1 MAIARNI
8 LRQVLL
14 DNQKDVEQYDLFQRN
29 YDLDSFPLQV
39 FVGVRRSG
47 KSFLLFQKMHQMLAD
62 GHGWADMLYLDFE
75 DRRLE
80 GFTADDF
87 NLILECHQ
95 EMYGK
100 RPMMFL
106 DEIQNIDGWEKFARN
121 LADKKYSVFITGS
134 NAKMLSKEIMS
145 VLGGRYIPVEVYPFS
160 FVEYLDYL
168 AVPHD
173 NFALEATESRAR
185 FMKAYRD
192 YLAWGGLPESI
203 NLPVK
208 RSYLSSVFQ
217 KIYLGDI
224 AQRNGVSNPKLLQ
237 LLTKKIAESVMQP
250 ISYNRLAKILSSVS
264 GKVSVPTVSN
274 YVSYSEDA
282 WLLLRLRNIASAF
295 TEKESVSKYYYIDN
309 GLLSIQLLNI
319 ETLLLENAVA
329 LSLFRKYGHDASNER
344 VYFYHANVEVDFYVP
359 EDELAVQVSYSLAD
373 EATRKREADALS
385 KLPNVHPCKRR
396 VIVTYDE
403 EDTLTDKYG
412 IIEIVPCWKWFL
424 DTEKSASS
432 I

>member
-8 LRQVLL
+8 LRQVML
-14 DNQKDVEQYDLFQRN
+14 DNQKDVEQYKLFQRN
-29 YDLDSFPLQV
+29 YDLNSFPLQV

-47 KSFLLFQKMHQMLAD
+47 KSFLLFQKIHQMLAD
-62 GHGWADMLYLDFE
+62 GHGWEDMLYLDFE

-100 RPMMFL
+100 RPMLFL
-106 DEIQNIDGWEKFARN
+106 DEIQNIDGWQKFARN

-134 NAKMLSKEIMS
+134 NARMLSREIMS
-145 VLGGRYIPVEVYPFS
+145 ALGGRYITVEVYPFS
-160 FVEYLDYL
+160 FTEYLDYL
-168 AVPHD
+168 GIPHQRM
-173 NFALEATESRAR
+173 ALEATESKAQ
-185 FMKAYRD
+185 FMKAYND

-250 ISYNRLAKILSSVS
+250 ISYNRLSKILSSVA

-295 TEKESVSKYYYIDN
+295 TEKESVCKYYYIDN
-309 GLLSIQLLNI
+309 GLLSIQLMNVD
-319 ETLLLENAVA
+319 TLLLENAVA
-329 LSLFRKYGHDASNER
+329 LSLFRKYGHDVDDES
-344 VYFYHANVEVDFYVP
+344 VYFYNANVEVDFYVP
-359 EDELAVQVSYSLAD
+359 EDELAVQVSYSSAD
-373 EATRKREADALS
+373 EATKKREMDALS

-396 VIVTYDE
+396 IIVTYDE
-403 EDTLTDKYG
+403 EDSITDKYG
-412 IIEIVPCWKWFL
+412 IIEVMPCWKWFIGL
-424 DTEKSASS
+424 
-432 I
+432 

>member
-47 KSFLLFQKMHQMLAD
+47 KSFLLFQKIHQMLAD
-62 GHGWADMLYLDFE
+62 GHGWEDMLYLDFE

-100 RPMMFL
+100 RPMLFL
-106 DEIQNIDGWEKFARN
+106 DEIQNIDGWQKFARN

-145 VLGGRYIPVEVYPFS
+145 ALGGRYIPVEVYPFS
-160 FVEYLDYL
+160 FTEYLDYL
-168 AVPHD
+168 GIPYQD
-173 NFALEATESRAR
+173 LALEATVSKAQ
-185 FMKAYRD
+185 FMKAYSE

-250 ISYNRLAKILSSVS
+250 ISYNRLSKILSSVA

-295 TEKESVSKYYYIDN
+295 TEKESVCKYYYIDN
-309 GLLSIQLLNI
+309 GLLSIQLMNAD
-319 ETLLLENAVA
+319 TLLLENAVA
-329 LSLFRKYGHDASNER
+329 LSLFRKYGHDTDNES
-344 VYFYHANVEVDFYVP
+344 VYFYNANIEVDFYVP
-359 EDELAVQVSYSLAD
+359 AEELAVQVSYSLAD
-373 EATRKREADALS
+373 ETTRKREVDALS
-385 KLPNVHPCKRR
+385 KLPNVHPCQHR

-403 EDTLTDKYG
+403 EDTIIDKYG
-412 IIEIVPCWKWFL
+412 TIEVVPCWKWFI
-424 DTEKSASS
+424 DIETG
-432 I
+432 

>member
-1 MAIARNI
+1 MAISRSI

-14 DNQKDVEQYDLFQRN
+14 DNQKDIEQYEIFQRN

-47 KSFLLFQKMHQMLAD
+47 KSFLLFQKIRQMLAN
-62 GHGWADMLYLDFE
+62 GHGWEEMLYLDFE

-80 GFTADDF
+80 GFTAEDF

-100 RPMMFL
+100 RPMLFL
-106 DEIQNIDGWEKFARN
+106 DEIQNIDGWQKFARN

-134 NAKMLSKEIMS
+134 NAKMLSKEIMAA
-145 VLGGRYIPVEVYPFS
+145 LGGRYIPVEVYPFT
-160 FVEYLDYL
+160 FTEYLDYL
-168 AVPHD
+168 GIA
-173 NFALEATESRAR
+173 FKGMALEATESRAH
-185 FMKAYRD
+185 FMKAYSG

-224 AQRNGVSNPKLLQ
+224 AQRNGISNPKLLQ
-237 LLTKKIAESVMQP
+237 LLTKKVAESVMQP
-250 ISYNRLAKILSSVS
+250 ISYNRLAKILSSVA

-274 YVSYSEDA
+274 YISYTEDA

-295 TEKESVSKYYYIDN
+295 AEKESICKYYYIDN

-319 ETLLLENAVA
+319 DTLLLENAVA
-329 LSLFRKYGHDASNER
+329 ISLFRKYGHDLDNER
-344 VYFYHANVEVDFYVP
+344 VYFYNANVEVDFYIP
-359 EDELAVQVSYSLAD
+359 EEELAVQVSYSLSD
-373 EATRKREADALS
+373 EMTRKREVDALS

-396 VIVTYDE
+396 IIVTYDE
-403 EDTLTDKYG
+403 EDTITDKHG
-412 IIEIVPCWKWFL
+412 AIEIIPCWKWFL
-424 DTEKSASS
+424 AE
-432 I
+432 

>member
-1 MAIARNI
+1 MGVTRNI

-29 YDLDSFPLQV
+29 YDLDTFPLQV

-47 KSFLLFQKMHQMLAD
+47 KSFLLFQKIHQMLAD
-62 GHGWADMLYLDFE
+62 GHGWEDMLYLDFE
-75 DRRLE
+75 DQRLE

-100 RPMMFL
+100 RPMLFL
-106 DEIQNIDGWEKFARN
+106 DEIQNIDGWQKFARN

-145 VLGGRYIPVEVYPFS
+145 ALGGRYIPVEVYPFS
-160 FVEYLDYL
+160 FTEYLDFL
-168 AVPHD
+168 AIPHD
-173 NFALEATESRAR
+173 NLALEATESRAR
-185 FMKAYRD
+185 FMKAFND

-203 NLPVK
+203 SLPVK

-224 AQRNGVSNPKLLQ
+224 AQRNGVSNPKVLQ

-250 ISYNRLAKILSSVS
+250 ISYNRLSRIVS
-264 GKVSVPTVSN
+264 GVTGKVSVPTVSN
-274 YVSYSEDA
+274 YVSYAEDA

-295 TEKESVSKYYYIDN
+295 AEKESVSKYYYIDN
-309 GLLSIQLLNI
+309 GLLSIQLMNI
-319 ETLLLENAVA
+319 DTLLLENVVA
-329 LSLFRKYGHDASNER
+329 LSLFREYGHDTDNER

-359 EDELAVQVSYSLAD
+359 EDELAVQVSYSLANED
-373 EATRKREADALS
+373 TRKREVDALG
-385 KLPNVHPCKRR
+385 KLPNAHPCKRR

-403 EDTLTDKYG
+403 EGTVTDKFG
-412 IIEIVPCWKWFL
+412 VIEIIPCWKWL
-424 DTEKSASS
+424 LAMAR
-432 I
+432 